1 MSFTLTSATLST
13 SLLKVLPSGVRWL
26 NRLRFLGKTAA
37 GFMNLKMLAML
48 ALASAGTLGHLSA
61 QVDGTWKAATGTG
74 NWSDS
79 TNWTGDPSPVPGGA
93 GSTVGLNTGTGGS
106 IAVTINGTAGN
117 RTVGTLNFGGTSYW
131 SIQAASGGTLT
142 MDNNGSPAQ
151 INVQGDQSSTDA
163 IALPLILNSS
173 LAITSTYANKT
184 LSISGLISGAQS
196 ITKNGPGSLTLS
208 GSNTYS
214 GGFTLN
220 DGTVS
225 AGTNSAFGTGTLS
238 LNGGTIRNTGSN
250 RNIANALNLG
260 GNVTIGDS
268 FTTFY
273 FNGNATLTASSRI
286 TVLGSNATRL
296 TGIVGGDFSLTK
308 DGAGTLGLGSGS
320 TGGNNTFTGG
330 FVLNSGSVQLHG
342 LAGVNTQFGT
352 GTLTLNGGSLNSEN
366 FADRTLA
373 NAVILG
379 GDVDLNASS
388 AGNRSITYGGGV
400 TLTGNRTLT
409 TTNTV
414 RAGVI
419 SGVIND
425 GGNGYGFTKAGA
437 GQLSLT
443 AANTYSGTTTVS
455 AGTLALGHVNA
466 LQNSTLDTGASGAQ
480 VVSFSV
486 VGTNTYNIG
495 GLQGSD
501 ALAMGANTLSVGSK
515 NTDTVYSGDLSGTGR
530 LTKVGTGTLTLAG
543 NTTYTGLTTVSAGTL
558 LISSTGGINSTGGT
572 TLTGGTL
579 HYAGT
584 QSLTSN
590 LTISG
595 GVLVYNSPG
604 NYNGVL
610 NFVAGTLAG
619 TNFGG
624 NLNNVTIGS
633 GKAISPGNS
642 PGTAATGSQTWAGGG
657 SYIWEINDAT
667 GTAGTSPGWDLLTG
681 TNSLAITATTENKF
695 TIYVTSLTLI
705 NAPGEAANF
714 NGSLNHQWKIAD
726 FSSVISLAPG
736 VFHIDTSNFS
746 NAVDPAATFGL
757 ALGSDLGI
765 GGDATELYLTYAV
778 PEPSTTLLLGLG
790 LGLAAVVRIAF
801 RRRHHNRSAL

>member
-1 MSFTLTSATLST
+1 
-13 SLLKVLPSGVRWL
+13 
-26 NRLRFLGKTAA
+26 
-37 GFMNLKMLAML
+37 MNLKMLAML

-296 TGIVGGDFSLTK
+296 TGIVGGDFSLTN
-308 DGAGTLGLGSGS
+308 DGA
-320 TGGNNTFTGG
+320 
-330 FVLNSGSVQLHG
+330 
-342 LAGVNTQFGT
+342 
-352 GTLTLNGGSLNSEN
+352 
-366 FADRTLA
+366 
-373 NAVILG
+373 
-379 GDVDLNASS
+379 
-388 AGNRSITYGGGV
+388 
-400 TLTGNRTLT
+400 
-409 TTNTV
+409 
-414 RAGVI
+414 
-419 SGVIND
+419 
-425 GGNGYGFTKAGA
+425 
-437 GQLSLT
+437 
-443 AANTYSGTTTVS
+443 
-455 AGTLALGHVNA
+455 
-466 LQNSTLDTGASGAQ
+466 
-480 VVSFSV
+480 
-486 VGTNTYNIG
+486 
-495 GLQGSD
+495 
-501 ALAMGANTLSVGSK
+501 
-515 NTDTVYSGDLSGTGR
+515 
-530 LTKVGTGTLTLAG
+530 
-543 NTTYTGLTTVSAGTL
+543 
-558 LISSTGGINSTGGT
+558 
-572 TLTGGTL
+572 
-579 HYAGT
+579 
-584 QSLTSN
+584 
-590 LTISG
+590 
-595 GVLVYNSPG
+595 
-604 NYNGVL
+604 
-610 NFVAGTLAG
+610 
-619 TNFGG
+619 
-624 NLNNVTIGS
+624 
-633 GKAISPGNS
+633 
-642 PGTAATGSQTWAGGG
+642 
-657 SYIWEINDAT
+657 
-667 GTAGTSPGWDLLTG
+667 
-681 TNSLAITATTENKF
+681 
-695 TIYVTSLTLI
+695 
-705 NAPGEAANF
+705 
-714 NGSLNHQWKIAD
+714 
-726 FSSVISLAPG
+726 
-736 VFHIDTSNFS
+736 
-746 NAVDPAATFGL
+746 
-757 ALGSDLGI
+757 
-765 GGDATELYLTYAV
+765 
-778 PEPSTTLLLGLG
+778 
-790 LGLAAVVRIAF
+790 
-801 RRRHHNRSAL
+801 